1 MIETEA
7 FRRAV
12 RAALD
17 EDIGPGD
24 CTSRWVVDPEARA
37 RGRIVARE
45 PLTVAGIPVAQEV
58 FRQVDAGV
66 EFRPECADGAVLSKG
81 EVCVTVEGG
90 ARSILTAERTALNFL
105 QRMSGIA
112 TAARRAVELLGGAKV
127 QISETRKTA
136 PGLRVLDK
144 YAVRVGGGSNHRQG
158 LFDGVL
164 IKNNHVHLV
173 GGIGAAIDRAR
184 QHMAQDARNVPIEV
198 EVSTIVEMEEAL
210 ASRADAIL
218 LDNMTGPVLERAVAL
233 GRGRAFMEVSG
244 GVRLEDIPRL
254 AALGVDRI
262 SLGALTHSVRAAD
275 LSLEAE
281 PA

>member
-7 FRRAV
+7 LRRAV
-12 RAALD
+12 RAALE

-24 CTSRWVVDPEARA
+24 CTSAWVVEPGSRARA
-37 RGRIVARE
+37 RIVARE
-45 PLTVAGIPVAQEV
+45 SLTVAGIPVAQEV
-58 FRQVDAGV
+58 FRQVDPTV
-66 EFRPECADGAVLSKG
+66 QFRPECADGAVLSRG
-81 EVCVTVEGG
+81 ETCVTVEGG

-112 TAARRAVELLGGAKV
+112 TATRHAVELLAGATV

-158 LFDGVL
+158 LYDGVL
-164 IKNNHVHLV
+164 IKNNHLRLAGGV
-173 GGIGAAIDRAR
+173 GPAIDRAR
-184 QHMAQDARNVPIEV
+184 RQMAQESKSVPIEV
-198 EVSTIVEMEEAL
+198 EVSTIAEMEEAL
-210 ASRADAIL
+210 AARADAIL
-218 LDNMTGPVLERAVAL
+218 LDNMIGPVLERAVAL
-233 GRGRAFMEVSG
+233 GRGRAFLEVSG
-244 GVRLEDIPRL
+244 GVRLQDIPRL
-254 AALGVDRI
+254 AALGIDRI

-275 LSLEAE
+275 LALEAE

>member
-7 FRRAV
+7 LRRAV
-12 RAALD
+12 GAALD

-24 CTSRWVVDPEARA
+24 CTSRWVVDSGGRA

-45 PLTVAGIPVAQEV
+45 ALTVAGIPVAQEV
-58 FRQVDAGV
+58 FRQVDQSV
-66 EFRPECADGAVLSKG
+66 EFRPECADGAVLSNG
-81 EVCVTVEGG
+81 EVCVTVEGC

-112 TAARRAVELLGGAKV
+112 TATRRAVGLLGGARV

-164 IKNNHVHLV
+164 IKNNHLRLAV
-173 GGIGAAIDRAR
+173 GVGAAIDRAR
-184 QHMAQDARNVPIEV
+184 RHMAEESRNVPIEV
-198 EVSTIVEMEEAL
+198 EVSTIGEMEEAL
-210 ASRADAIL
+210 AARADAIL
-218 LDNMTGPVLERAVAL
+218 LDNMSGPVLERAVAL
-233 GRGRAFMEVSG
+233 GRGRAFLEVSG

-254 AALGVDRI
+254 AALGIDRI

-275 LSLEAE
+275 LALEAE

>member
-1 MIETEA
+1 MIEPEA
-7 FRRAV
+7 LRRAV

-24 CTSRWVVDPEARA
+24 CTSRWVVDPGRRA
-37 RGRIVARE
+37 LGRIVARE
-45 PLTVAGIPVAQEV
+45 PLTLAGIPVAQEV
-58 FRQVDAGV
+58 FRQVDPSV

-81 EVCVTVEGG
+81 DVCVSVEGC
-90 ARSILTAERTALNFL
+90 ARSILTAERTALNFM

-112 TAARRAVELLGGAKV
+112 TATRHAVELLAGARV
-127 QISETRKTA
+127 EVSETRKTA

-164 IKNNHVHLV
+164 IKNNHLRL
-173 GGIGAAIDRAR
+173 GGGVGAAVDGAR
-184 QHMAQDARNVPIEV
+184 RHMAEESRSVPIEV
-198 EVSTIVEMEEAL
+198 EVSTIGEMEEAL
-210 ASRADAIL
+210 AARADAIL
-218 LDNMTGPVLERAVAL
+218 LDNMSGPVLERAVAL
-233 GRGRAFMEVSG
+233 GRGRAFLEVSG

-254 AALGVDRI
+254 AALGIDRI
-262 SLGALTHSVRAAD
+262 SLGALTHSVRSAD
-275 LSLEAE
+275 LALEAE

>member
-7 FRRAV
+7 VRRAV
-12 RAALD
+12 RAALE

-24 CTSRWVVDPEARA
+24 WTSRLVIDPGARA

-45 PLTVAGIPVAQEV
+45 HMTIAGIPVAQEV
-58 FRQVDAGV
+58 FRQVDANIQ
-66 EFRPECADGAVLSKG
+66 FRHECSDGALRSKG

-90 ARSILTAERTALNFL
+90 ARSILTGERTALNFL

-112 TAARRAVELLGGAKV
+112 TATRRAVALLDGARV

-144 YAVRVGGGSNHRQG
+144 YAVRMGGGTNHRQG

-164 IKNNHVHLV
+164 IKSNHLRLA
-173 GGIGAAIDRAR
+173 GGIGPAIDRAR
-184 QHMAQDARNVPIEV
+184 REMTVEDRRGPIEV
-198 EVSTIVEMEEAL
+198 EVSTIGEVEEAL
-210 ASRADAIL
+210 AARADAIL
-218 LDNMTGPVLERAVAL
+218 LDNMADSVLERAVAL
-233 GRGRAFMEVSG
+233 GRGRVFLEVSG
-244 GVRLEDIPRL
+244 GVRVEDIPRL

-275 LSLEAE
+275 LALEVT

>member
-7 FRRAV
+7 IRRAV
-12 RAALD
+12 RAALE

-24 CTSRWVVDPEARA
+24 WTSRLVIGPEARA

-45 PLTVAGIPVAQEV
+45 SLTVAGIPVAQEV
-58 FRQVDAGV
+58 FRQVDEKV
-66 EFRPECADGAVLSKG
+66 VFRAECAEGSVRSAG
-81 EVCVTVEGG
+81 EPCATVEGG

-112 TAARRAVELLGGAKV
+112 TATRRAVHLLGGAAV

-136 PGLRVLDK
+136 PGLRALDK
-144 YAVRVGGGSNHRQG
+144 YAVSVGGGSNHRQG

-164 IKNNHVHLV
+164 IKNNHLHLAGGV
-173 GGIGAAIDRAR
+173 GPAIDRAR
-184 QHMAQDARNVPIEV
+184 RQMAQEARNGPIEV
-198 EVSTIVEMEEAL
+198 EVSTIGEMEEAL
-210 ASRADAIL
+210 AARADAIL
-218 LDNMTGPVLERAVAL
+218 LDNMSGSVLESAVAL
-233 GRGRAFMEVSG
+233 GRGRAFLEVSG
-244 GVRLEDIPRL
+244 GVRPEDIPRL
-254 AALGVDRI
+254 AALGIDRI

-275 LSLEAE
+275 LALEAE

>member
-1 MIETEA
+1 MMETEA
-7 FRRAV
+7 LRRAV

-24 CTSRWVVDPEARA
+24 CTSRWVIDPEARA

-45 PLTVAGIPVAQEV
+45 PLTLAGIPVAQEV
-58 FRQVDAGV
+58 FRQVDSGV

-81 EVCVTVEGG
+81 EVCATVEGG

-112 TAARRAVELLGGAKV
+112 TATRRAVELLGGAKV

-173 GGIGAAIDRAR
+173 GGVGAAIDKAR
-184 QHMAQDARNVPIEV
+184 RRMAQDARNVPIEV